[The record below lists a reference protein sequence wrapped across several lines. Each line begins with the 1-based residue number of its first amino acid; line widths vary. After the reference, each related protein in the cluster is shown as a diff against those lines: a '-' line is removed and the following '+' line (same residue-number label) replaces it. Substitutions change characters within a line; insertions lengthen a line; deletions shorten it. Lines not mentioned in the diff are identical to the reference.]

1 VTIDLGAYHPTAV
14 TPVTV
19 GVLIDGALPRARLTA
34 LSSANVTYA
43 LSTVAIYQVPAG
55 SHVFDLGAGMG
66 TTGGKIAN
74 DSTFRPRMVI
84 RELSAP
90 ASGSSGTL
98 VAGAAN

>member
-14 TPVTV
+14 TPVPV

-43 LSTVAIYQVPAG
+43 LATVAIYQVPAG

-66 TTGGKIAN
+66 ATAGKIAN